1 MIIFQQLFH
10 IQGQKM
16 IKFVSC
22 VCKQLE
28 QGYTF
33 SGNFLENVLISGNF
47 VLYKRIGSAIYK
59 VLHSRNVDF

>member
-1 MIIFQQLFH
+1 
-10 IQGQKM
+10 M